1 MHLPQPNQSTDFLP
15 PPPGTHVAVCYRFI
29 DLGTQET
36 EFQGQKKH
44 QRKVMLGWEL
54 DEMMED
60 GKPFMVSQRYTW
72 SMSEKANLRAD
83 LESWRGVAFKESDF
97 GPGGFDIRR
106 VIGAPCMLTI
116 VHAEK
121 NGKTYANIRAIGK
134 LPKGMDVPKGVNPQ
148 VYFSLDEFDQAV
160 FDNLSAGLKAVII
173 KSPEYQ
179 KIVNGG
185 HESQDSGH
193 HHPDLNDDISD
204 IPF

>member
-54 DEMMED
+54 NEMMED

-134 LPKGMDVPKGVNPQ
+134 LPKGMDVPKAVNPH
-148 VYFSLDEFDQAV
+148 VYFSLDEFDQSV

-185 HESQDSGH
+185 HESQDNRQIGGGD
-193 HHPDLNDDISD
+193 PDLDDS

>member
-1 MHLPQPNQSTDFLP
+1 MHLPPPNQNADFVP
-15 PPPGTHVAVCYRFI
+15 PPAGTHVAVCYRFI

-36 EFQGQKKH
+36 EFQGVKKH

-54 DEMMED
+54 SNEMMED
-60 GKPFMVSQRYTW
+60 GKPFMISQRYTW

-106 VIGAPCMLTI
+106 VLGAPCMMTV

-134 LPKGMDVPKGVNPQ
+134 LPKGMSVPFAVNPQ
-148 VYFSLDEFDQAV
+148 VYFSLDEFDQV
-160 FDNLSAGLKAVII
+160 TFDNLSAGLKAII
-173 KSPEYQ
+173 VKAPEYQ
-179 KIVNGG
+179 KVINGG
-185 HESQDSGH
+185 HESQDASRQNGR
-193 HHPDLNDDISD
+193 DELDDS

>member
-1 MHLPQPNQSTDFLP
+1 MHLPQPNQSADFVP
-15 PPPGTHVAVCYRFI
+15 PPAGTHIAVCYRFV

-36 EFQGQKKH
+36 EFQGVKKQ

-54 DEMMED
+54 SDELMED
-60 GKPFMVSQRYTW
+60 GKPFMITQRYTW
-72 SMSEKANLRAD
+72 SMSDKANLRAD

-134 LPKGMDVPKGVNPQ
+134 LPKGTNPPHAINPH
-148 VYFSLDEFDQAV
+148 VYFSLDEFDQAT
-160 FDNLSAGLKAVII
+160 FDNLSAGVKAII
-173 KSPEYQ
+173 VKSPEYM

-185 HESQDSGH
+185 HVSDQTDSNGH
-193 HHPDLNDDISD
+193 ARDFDDEV
-204 IPF
+204 PF